1 MTKIVME
8 QNGEKVELTEQEAY
22 KKVQEI
28 NKDPNKSAK
37 VENGQVIVRDV
48 LRG

>member
-1 MTKIVME
+1 MSNADNQK
-8 QNGEKVELTEQEAY
+8 QQLKEQEAY
-22 KKVQEI
+22 KKANEI

-37 VENGQVIVRDV
+37 VENGQVVVKDV